1 MTEREKFEKW
11 CKANKYTALYFS
23 DNMYF
28 DKATQMAWK
37 AWQAAKATSFTLP
50 ERMDYEL
57 HGDKVI
63 NDPFA
68 DGYNECL
75 SDVIAMNEEYAN
87 STVSDGWIPVSERLP
102 YDDELVLVYD
112 SEGTHWRVYTLRAY
126 KQFFDKFKCA
136 THWMPL
142 PKAPEQK

>member
-1 MTEREKFEKW
+1 MDKMREEFEAFWSVERKNYRPHLGEDELFKEI
-11 CKANKYTALYFS
+11 ALAS
-23 DNMYF
+23 
-28 DKATQMAWK
+28 
-37 AWQAAKATSFTLP
+37 WQAAKAQAVP
-50 ERMDYEL
+50 Q
-57 HGDKVI
+57 
-63 NDPFA
+63 
-68 DGYNECL
+68 
-75 SDVIAMNEEYAN
+75 
-87 STVSDGWIPVSERLP
+87 WIPVSERLP

>member
-1 MTEREKFEKW
+1 MDKIREEFESYW
-11 CKANKYTALYFS
+11 TARCNELGIECVLTKLIDDEYY
-23 DNMYF
+23 NIAAHY
-28 DKATQMAWK
+28 AWLGWK
-37 AWQAAKATSFTLP
+37 AAKAQAVP
-50 ERMDYEL
+50 E
-57 HGDKVI
+57 
-63 NDPFA
+63 
-68 DGYNECL
+68 
-75 SDVIAMNEEYAN
+75 
-87 STVSDGWIPVSERLP
+87 WIPVSERLP